1 MTRTIRSGTWTTCS
15 IPTSSRCGSSARDA
29 STAPGRPWPVST
41 GSRQTGF
48 WMQAVA
54 PFYTRGFAGAVPDGE
69 AVGVDREPRYI
80 DFARRRA
87 ASESIGNVRC

>member
-1 MTRTIRSGTWTTCS
+1 
-15 IPTSSRCGSSARDA
+15 
-29 STAPGRPWPVST
+29 
-41 GSRQTGF
+41 
-48 WMQAVA
+48 MQAVA